1 MIEDAYIYIYIYI
14 VKMGVLAHEV
24 QPART
29 RLSAAAPFQEV
40 PLGVCHA
47 MASNRPPLLSW
58 ENSGGYK
65 R

>member
-1 MIEDAYIYIYIYI
+1 MDHPAIP
-14 VKMGVLAHEV
+14 GVMKYLC
-24 QPART
+24 QDWGTGPRSPT
-29 RLSAAAPFQEV
+29 QCQRLSAAAPFREV